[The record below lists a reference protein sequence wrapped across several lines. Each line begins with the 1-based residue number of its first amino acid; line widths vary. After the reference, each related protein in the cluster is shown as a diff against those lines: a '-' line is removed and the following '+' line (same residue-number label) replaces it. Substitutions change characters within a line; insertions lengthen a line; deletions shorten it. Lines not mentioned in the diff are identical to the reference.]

1 MPYGLSKL
9 CGEILQIM
17 KNTIFIKV
25 FGGYLLIVIII
36 LAITF
41 PLSFRAIRHHH
52 INTLTG
58 NLKNLCLTLKLKISP
73 LLENNRIEELDTLT
87 KKLGSQIETRITVVN
102 LDGIVLADSEKDPA
116 LMENHRN
123 RLEIMQAIRD
133 GIGTSLRYSTTVK
146 EEMLY
151 VAVPIEINGKVFG
164 ILRASLFLNEINTL
178 LNNLQMTIIKIAVI
192 IVTVLLLGAFLFS
205 RNLSR
210 PLKELGAASRK
221 VAQGDFNTKVYLK
234 NRDEIKELADSFNYM
249 TDQMKTL
256 FTQLSY
262 QKEELNSIISSI
274 KEGLCVLDKEGRIT
288 VYNESFR
295 KIVQNDSVKGKFYWE
310 VLRKIKFDEFIKE
323 VRNERN
329 SIVDEIELNG
339 RTYLCSA
346 TFCSNKEEIVVTLHD
361 ITKIKNLEK
370 TKKDFVSNVSHE
382 LRTPLTAIKG
392 FVETLEET
400 TNNDENKHYLN
411 IIKRH
416 TDRVINIVEDLLL
429 LSELEEESSGL
440 EFEEVNLE
448 DLIENILKIFDQR
461 LREKNLALKFNA
473 DGNLPLIKA
482 DPFKLEQVFINLI
495 DNAINYTER
504 GEVMISISQNDK
516 GLITEIQDTGICI
529 PKEHLSRIFERF
541 YVVDKSRSRK
551 LGGTGLGLS
560 IVKHIVLQHNGKI
573 DVKNIPGTG
582 TKFIVTLPI
591 NLS

>member
-1 MPYGLSKL
+1 
-9 CGEILQIM
+9 M
-17 KNTIFIKV
+17 KKTIFVKI
-25 FGGYLLIVIII
+25 FGGYLLVIIVT
-36 LAITF
+36 LALTF

-58 NLKNLCLTLKLKISP
+58 DLKNLCLTLKLNISP
-73 LLENNRIEELDTLT
+73 LLENNRIDELDTLI
-87 KKLGSQIETRITVVN
+87 KKLGRQIETRITVVN
-102 LDGIVLADSEKDPA
+102 LDGIVLADSEKDQA
-116 LMENHRN
+116 IMENHKN

-133 GIGTSLRYSTTVK
+133 GIGTSLRYSTTMK

-192 IVTVLLLGAFLFS
+192 IVVVLLLGAFLFS

-210 PLKELGAASRK
+210 PLKELGDASRK
-221 VAQGDFNTKVYLK
+221 VAQGDFNAKVYLK

-249 TDQMKTL
+249 TDQMKNL

-262 QKEELNSIISSI
+262 QKEELDSIISSI
-274 KEGLCVLDKEGRIT
+274 KEGLCVLDKEGKIT
-288 VYNESFR
+288 IYNESFR
-295 KIVQNDSVKGKFYWE
+295 KIVKNDSVKGKFYWE
-310 VLRKIKFDEFIKE
+310 VLRKIKFDELIKK
-323 VRNERN
+323 VRGERS
-329 SIVDEIELNG
+329 SIVEEIELNNK
-339 RTYLCSA
+339 TYLCSA
-346 TFCSNKEEIVVTLHD
+346 TFCTNKEEIVATLHD
-361 ITKIKNLEK
+361 ITKIKDLEK

-400 TNNDENKHYLN
+400 TNDDENKHYLN

-429 LSELEEESSGL
+429 LSELEEESSSL
-440 EFEEVNLE
+440 EFEDVNLE
-448 DLIENILKIFDQR
+448 GLIENILKIFDQR
-461 LREKNLALKFNA
+461 LREKNLVLKFKS
-473 DGNLPLIKA
+473 DKDLPLIKA

-495 DNAINYTER
+495 DNAVKYTES
-504 GEVMISISQNDK
+504 GEIIISLSQKDEK
-516 GLITEIQDTGICI
+516 VVTEIQDTGICI
-529 PKEHLSRIFERF
+529 PREHLSRIFERF

-560 IVKHIVLQHNGKI
+560 IVKHIVLLHNGKI
-573 DVKNIPGTG
+573 DVENIPGTG
-582 TKFIVTLPI
+582 TKFIVTLPV
-591 NLS
+591 NHS

>member
-1 MPYGLSKL
+1 
-9 CGEILQIM
+9 M
-17 KNTIFIKV
+17 KKTIFVKI
-25 FGGYLLIVIII
+25 FGGYLLVIIVT
-36 LAITF
+36 LALTF

-58 NLKNLCLTLKLKISP
+58 DLNNLCLTLKLNISP
-73 LLENNRIEELDTLT
+73 LLENNRIDELDTLI
-87 KKLGSQIETRITVVN
+87 KKLGRQIETRITVVN
-102 LDGIVLADSEKDPA
+102 LDGIVLADSEKDQA
-116 LMENHRN
+116 IMENHKN

-133 GIGTSLRYSTTVK
+133 GIGTSLRYSTTMK

-192 IVTVLLLGAFLFS
+192 IVVVLLLGAFLFS

-210 PLKELGAASRK
+210 PLKELGDASRK
-221 VAQGDFNTKVYLK
+221 VAQGDFNAKVYLK

-249 TDQMKTL
+249 TDQMKNL

-262 QKEELNSIISSI
+262 QKEELDSIISSI
-274 KEGLCVLDKEGRIT
+274 KEGLCVLDKEGKIT
-288 VYNESFR
+288 IYNESFR
-295 KIVQNDSVKGKFYWE
+295 KIVKNDSVKGKFYWE
-310 VLRKIKFDEFIKE
+310 VLRKIKFDELIKK
-323 VRNERN
+323 VRGERS
-329 SIVDEIELNG
+329 SIVEEIELNNK
-339 RTYLCSA
+339 TYLCSA
-346 TFCSNKEEIVVTLHD
+346 TFCTNKEEIVATLHD
-361 ITKIKNLEK
+361 ITKIKDLEK

-400 TNNDENKHYLN
+400 TNDDENKHYLN

-429 LSELEEESSGL
+429 LSELEEESSSL
-440 EFEEVNLE
+440 EFEDVNLE
-448 DLIENILKIFDQR
+448 GLIENILKIFDQR
-461 LREKNLALKFNA
+461 LREKNLVLKFKS
-473 DGNLPLIKA
+473 DKDLPLIKA

-495 DNAINYTER
+495 DNAVKYTES
-504 GEVMISISQNDK
+504 GEIIISLSQKDEK
-516 GLITEIQDTGICI
+516 VVTEIQDTGICI
-529 PKEHLSRIFERF
+529 PREHLSRIFERF

-560 IVKHIVLQHNGKI
+560 IVKHIVLLHNGKI
-573 DVKNIPGTG
+573 DVENIPGTG
-582 TKFIVTLPI
+582 TKFIVALPI
-591 NLS
+591 HFS